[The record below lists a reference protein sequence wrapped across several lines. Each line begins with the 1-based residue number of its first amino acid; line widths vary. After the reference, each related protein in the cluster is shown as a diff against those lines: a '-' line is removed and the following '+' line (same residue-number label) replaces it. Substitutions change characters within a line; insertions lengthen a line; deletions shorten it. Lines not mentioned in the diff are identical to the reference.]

1 MKWSSLVVCKKACTA
16 MRFRTFSPKIVSQDA
31 QEIGE
36 NVNFIKHFQN
46 FLSTFY
52 CDFLKIHK
60 SYTTYF
66 PFFRWIHLQP
76 VPSRISLR
84 MRRIPANQNP
94 FIIPPPAK
102 RNIKFFILRAF
113 LINDKYLRSL
123 VAVIRL
129 NYSAPLDVERA

>member
-16 MRFRTFSPKIVSQDA
+16 MRFRTFSPKIASQDA

-60 SYTTYF
+60 SYTTYS
-66 PFFRWIHLQP
+66 PFFHWIYLQHCA
-76 VPSRISLR
+76 VDDFFENETHSRQPESLHHT
-84 MRRIPANQNP
+84 A
-94 FIIPPPAK
+94 PAK

-113 LINDKYLRSL
+113 LINDKYLKSL